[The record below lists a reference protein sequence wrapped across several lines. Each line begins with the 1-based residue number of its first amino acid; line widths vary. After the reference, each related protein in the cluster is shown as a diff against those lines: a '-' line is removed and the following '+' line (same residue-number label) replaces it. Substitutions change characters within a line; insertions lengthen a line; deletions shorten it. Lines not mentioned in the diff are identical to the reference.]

1 MLVLPGSYKPTSL
14 GRLVVDPCPNMI
26 GTTADAAEAFAAQYP
41 HGSTGQASES
51 SFSLGKF
58 ALSETRI
65 PLTAFSS
72 FA

>member
-41 HGSTGQASES
+41 RDPAGQASES
-51 SFSLGKF
+51 GLSPGKS